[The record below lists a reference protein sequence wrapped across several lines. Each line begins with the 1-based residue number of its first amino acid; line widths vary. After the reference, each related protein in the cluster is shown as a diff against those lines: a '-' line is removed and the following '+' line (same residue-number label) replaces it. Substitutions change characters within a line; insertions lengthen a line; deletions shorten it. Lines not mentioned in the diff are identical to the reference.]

1 MLFLVIVT
9 GIFKK
14 WQDRE
19 CTYNVTMKGVR
30 ATIVTVWKAISITYS
45 EGVSV
50 ALGIQHAMGMRHIV
64 ICGLP
69 PLYYIFPRYLINGR
83 IFGGKKFTENN
94 VCFCFV

>member
-69 PLYYIFPRYLINGR
+69 PLYYIFPRYLINGT
-83 IFGGKKFTENN
+83 IFEKKSYWT
-94 VCFCFV
+94 